1 MRDDEFEQWLPR
13 LREGYAEDIMR
24 NGGASEADAK
34 NKAVVDVDRL
44 FPNGQPSADQ
54 FVFVVEADAEP
65 VGELWVAER
74 EGDLGRGLW
83 IYDVQ
88 IAEAHRG
95 RGYGKE
101 AMVLAEEEA
110 RRRGLSR
117 VALNVFGGNAAARGL
132 YQSLG
137 YAETAV
143 LMSKRV

>member
-1 MRDDEFEQWLPR
+1 MRTDEFERWLPK
-13 LREGYAEDIMR
+13 LRESYATDVMQ
-24 NGGASEADAK
+24 NGGASEGDARR
-34 NKAVVDVDRL
+34 KAIVDTERL
-44 FPNGQPSADQ
+44 FPNGEPSADQ

-74 EGDLGRGLW
+74 DGDLGRGLW
-83 IYDVQ
+83 IYDVH
-88 IAEAHRG
+88 IEEAYRG

-101 AMVLAEEEA
+101 AMLLAEEEA

-132 YQSLG
+132 YRSLG
-137 YAETAV
+137 YIEAAV

>member
-1 MRDDEFEQWLPR
+1 MRHEEFERWLPR
-13 LREGYAEDIMR
+13 LREGYAADIMR
-24 NGGASEADAK
+24 NGGASEADART
-34 NKAVVDVDRL
+34 KAVVDIERV
-44 FPNGQPSADQ
+44 FPNGRPSSDQ
-54 FVFVVEADAEP
+54 FVFVVEADGEP

-88 IAEAHRG
+88 IEEAHRG
-95 RGYGKE
+95 RGYAKE
-101 AMVLAEEEA
+101 AMLFAEEEA

-137 YAETAV
+137 YVETAV

>member
-1 MRDDEFEQWLPR
+1 MRHDEFEEWLPR
-13 LREGYAEDIMR
+13 LRDDYANDIMR
-24 NGGASEADAK
+24 NGGASEADART
-34 NKAVVDVDRL
+34 KAVVDIERL
-44 FPNGQPSADQ
+44 FPNGQRSSDQ

-65 VGELWVAER
+65 VGDLWFAER

-83 IYDVQ
+83 IYDVH
-88 IAEAHRG
+88 IEEAYRG

-101 AMVLAEEEA
+101 AMLLAEEEA

-137 YAETAV
+137 YVETAV

>member
-1 MRDDEFEQWLPR
+1 MRNEEFERWLPR
-13 LREGYAEDIMR
+13 LREGYATDIMR
-24 NGGASEADAK
+24 NGGASEADARK
-34 NKAVVDVDRL
+34 KAVVDIERL
-44 FPNGQPSADQ
+44 FPNGQPSSDQ
-54 FVFVVEADAEP
+54 FVFVVEADGEP

-88 IAEAHRG
+88 IEEAHRR
-95 RGYGKE
+95 RGYAKE
-101 AMVLAEEEA
+101 AMLLAEEEA

-137 YAETAV
+137 YLETAV

>member
-1 MRDDEFEQWLPR
+1 MRNDEFECWLPR
-13 LREGYAEDIMR
+13 LREEYATDIMR
-24 NGGASEADAK
+24 NGGASEADARK
-34 NKAVVDVDRL
+34 KAVVDTEQL
-44 FPNGQPSADQ
+44 FPNGQPSSDQ

-83 IYDVQ
+83 IYDVH
-88 IAEAHRG
+88 IAESHRG

-101 AMVLAEEEA
+101 AMLLAEKEA

-132 YQSLG
+132 YKSLG
-137 YAETAV
+137 YLETAV

>member
-1 MRDDEFEQWLPR
+1 MRNDEFERWLPQ
-13 LREGYAEDIMR
+13 LREGYATDIMR
-24 NGGASEADAK
+24 NGGASDGDARK
-34 NKAVVDVDRL
+34 KAIVDTERV
-44 FPNGQPSADQ
+44 FPYGQPSPDQ

-83 IYDVQ
+83 IYDVH
-88 IAEAHRG
+88 IEEAHRG

-101 AMVLAEEEA
+101 AMLLAEEEA

-137 YAETAV
+137 YLETAV